1 MSRLDSTTLITDGR
15 VDGQVVETPVLVRTR
30 RLISWAAR
38 QNGLIQIVG
47 PSGTGKTT
55 ATIDAAAG
63 VVTDTG
69 IKAAR
74 ISVPHRPAPRLLA
87 LTLVEQITGSRM
99 DRPLDY
105 LEAVLVRIL
114 RDDPYLLVIDEAQ
127 NLNTGGI
134 ERLRSLWERAAFGG
148 MFVGDQRLTRIL
160 SGSPQ
165 LESRIDR
172 RITFDPLHGAELYD
186 FVRQMDPILA
196 DAADKDLNRVERRCC
211 RSNLRKWRAWL
222 GALNEIRE
230 AREALGHLTRLSPE
244 LMDAACSELG

>member
-172 RITFDPLHGAELYD
+172 RITFDPLHGA
-186 FVRQMDPILA
+186 
-196 DAADKDLNRVERRCC
+196 DLNRVERRCC
-211 RSNLRKWRAWL
+211 RSILRKWRAWL